1 MVVASFSSD
10 APPSAC
16 SAYSSTRSGRIDS
29 AMSVLLCFGGCGLL
43 DCLQLGGTGTVLG
56 AVPVV
61 VLVLGERLHV
71 VRDRGKV
78 GKWLDRER
86 CELPLSERER
96 HSDGLVNVGG
106 VRDADTAHRL
116 TRPRNGRVVVDGEPP
131 ARVVG
136 ALRSPQL

>member
-43 DCLQLGGTGTVLG
+43 DCLQLGGTGGVLG

-61 VLVLGERLHV
+61 GLVLGERLHV
-71 VRDRGKV
+71 LRDRGEV
-78 GKWLDRER
+78 GEGLDG
-86 CELPLSERER
+86 PL
-96 HSDGLVNVGG
+96 LLL
-106 VRDADTAHRL
+106 AP
-116 TRPRNGRVVVDGEPP
+116 RPRELRGD
-131 ARVVG
+131 
-136 ALRSPQL
+136 ALRAVRESGGADRADR